1 MLKQIEKSKSKEWK
15 MLRNLKL
22 LIIVLIILFLSSS
35 LSFPLDQG
43 KATSDKVQEEQVL
56 TGKSVVIPKDTTG
69 APQTYQIPWSV
80 LNGGGTDMA
89 STGYKAMV
97 STAQPVIGAS
107 QSTNYQ
113 LKIGYWY
120 GGKPFVCGDVNETGN
135 VDIADIV
142 YLVSYLFKHGPEPDP
157 LYCANAN
164 GDSSV
169 TIADIVYLVA
179 FIFKHGP
186 MPNCQ

>member
-1 MLKQIEKSKSKEWK
+1 MS
-15 MLRNLKL
+15 RTLKL
-22 LIIVLIILFLSSS
+22 LIMVVILLSVFFSV
-35 LSFPLDQG
+35 SFSVDRTINREEKTLPENLPVG
-43 KATSDKVQEEQVL
+43 KE
-56 TGKSVVIPKDTTG
+56 VVIPKDTVGT
-69 APQTYQIPWSV
+69 PQNYHIPWSV
-80 LNGGGTDMA
+80 LNGGGTNMA

-97 STAQPVIGAS
+97 SSAQSVIGAS

-120 GGKPFVCGDVNETGN
+120 GGKPFVCADVNGTGN

-142 YLVSYLFKHGPEPDP
+142 YLVSFLFKFGPEPDP
-157 LYCANAN
+157 LYCANTN
-164 GDSSV
+164 GDSNV
-169 TIADIVYLVA
+169 NIADIVYLVA

>member
-1 MLKQIEKSKSKEWK
+1 

-43 KATSDKVQEEQVL
+43 KATSDKVQEEQVP
-56 TGKSVVIPKDTTG
+56 TGKSVIIPKDTTG
-69 APQTYQIPWSV
+69 TPQNYHIPWSV

-89 STGYKAMV
+89 STNYKAMV
-97 STAQPVIGAS
+97 SSAQTAIGET

-120 GGKPFVCGDVNETGN
+120 GGKPFMCGDANGTLNVN
-135 VDIADIV
+135 VADIV
-142 YLVSYLFKHGPEPDP
+142 YLVAYLFKHGPEPDP
-157 LYCANAN
+157 LYCGNAN
-164 GDSSV
+164 GDGNV
-169 TIADIVYLVA
+169 NIADIVYLVA
-179 FIFKHGP
+179 YFFKHGP

>member
-1 MLKQIEKSKSKEWK
+1 MS
-15 MLRNLKL
+15 RNLKL
-22 LIIVLIILFLSSS
+22 LIMVLIIVLLFFS
-35 LSFPLDQG
+35 LSFSVDRTITREEKSQPENLPIG
-43 KATSDKVQEEQVL
+43 KE
-56 TGKSVVIPKDTTG
+56 VVIPKDTVGT
-69 APQTYQIPWSV
+69 PQNYHIPWSV
-80 LNGGGTDMA
+80 LNGGGTNMA

-97 STAQPVIGAS
+97 STAQSVIGVS

-113 LKIGYWY
+113 MKIGYWY

-142 YLVSYLFKHGPEPDP
+142 YLVSFLFKHGPEPDP
-157 LYCANAN
+157 LYCGNTN
-164 GDSSV
+164 GDGNV
-169 TIADIVYLVA
+169 NIADIVYLVA